1 MFSSGSRPAH
11 RQRAVLCVSVLVS
24 LGIAGAAISQSS
36 PPAPSAAKR
45 AVDERKAVFTLIGS
59 SFRPLGEQ
67 LRGGGASL
75 DANEARKRA
84 DRVAFLA
91 SMANEAF
98 PDVSNA
104 GEGVTRAKPEIW
116 TKRSEFDKLIG
127 DFVKHSQAL
136 SQVVAAK
143 GTQGEEFKA
152 AAQAVAGDCKN
163 CHDNWRSK

>member
-1 MFSSGSRPAH
+1 MFEWFAPGAPAACGS
-11 RQRAVLCVSVLVS
+11 VCLGSVS
-24 LGIAGAAISQSS
+24 LRLRGAAVSQSP

-59 SFRPLGEQ
+59 SFRPLGDQ
-67 LRGGGASL
+67 LRGGAAPL
-75 DANEARKRA
+75 DADQARKRA
-84 DRVAFLA
+84 ERVAFLA
-91 SMANEAF
+91 SMASEAF

-104 GEGVTRAKPEIW
+104 GEGATRAKPEIW
-116 TKRSEFDKLIG
+116 TKRAEFDKLLG

-136 SQVVAAK
+136 SQVVASK